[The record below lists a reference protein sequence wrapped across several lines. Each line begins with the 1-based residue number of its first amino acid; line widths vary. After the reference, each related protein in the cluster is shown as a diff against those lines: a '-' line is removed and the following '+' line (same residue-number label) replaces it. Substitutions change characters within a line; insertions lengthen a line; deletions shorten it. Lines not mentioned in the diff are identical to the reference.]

1 MRSDATTMEPREEFG
16 ERYVRAIME
25 LPQDAKVLCEIVDD
39 EDVPEEGRALVAGA
53 LVSLLQPGDLIP
65 DTWGPLCRADDAIT
79 LRLAVAQAL
88 PEGQPAREPHAKRFA
103 AFFGELADDL
113 AAARALLGDTFAL
126 FEQRLGRLPN
136 LEHKGK
142 RAATLIR
149 TEATRG
155 WLYDE
160 VDEAMTDL
168 EIDEDELNVAMRRID
183 PLLTHLKRRLT
194 HR

>member
-1 MRSDATTMEPREEFG
+1 MGSDATTMGPHEEFV
-16 ERYVRAIME
+16 ERYFRAILE

-39 EDVPEEGRALVAGA
+39 EDVPESGRALVAGA
-53 LVSLLQPGDLIP
+53 LVSLLQPSDLIP
-65 DTWGPLCRADDAIT
+65 DTWGQLGLADDAIT

-88 PEGQPAREPHAKRFA
+88 PEGNPAREPHAKRFSR
-103 AFFGELADDL
+103 FFDELADDL
-113 AAARALLGDTFAL
+113 AAARESLGDTFAL

-142 RAATLIR
+142 RVDALIR
-149 TEATRG
+149 TEATRA

-168 EIDEDELNVAMRRID
+168 EIDEDELNVAMRRMD